1 MVHDNANGRIL
12 IVDDEPAVVRLLH
25 QSMPKTAIVRSAN
38 TAEDALSLVDN
49 LRPEIILLDL
59 GMPGMGGIGLLD
71 AIRQDERWAHVKI
84 IVISGNPDPDARIQA
99 YTAGADDFLPKPF
112 SPMEV
117 RFKVQRWIGLSR
129 ADELAKL
136 KQECV
141 WMLNDEGLSP
151 FTPVMQAIQL
161 LRQFDGVDDVIEVAH
176 AIETME
182 FTADETLKR
191 LFLLQEYLQWRNPDH
206 RVTALQFEL
215 ASLLQPMM
223 GDWEAVVQQTGLA
236 MEVQP
241 FEEELTVTAHSKSIK
256 RVIRWLFQN
265 SVAYAE
271 SRVSVLHGREG
282 RHVTYLEFVDDGP
295 GFAPE
300 ALPHALHGFATGSRL
315 NFDKDVGLH
324 LSLSMEIVRAQ
335 GGALSIRDPG
345 PGSTTVRLTL
355 PS

>member
-84 IVISGNPDPDARIQA
+84 IVISGNPDPQARIEA

-141 WMLNDEGLSP
+141 WMLNDEGLIFLGGDVVVDP
-151 FTPVMQAIQL
+151 L
-161 LRQFDGVDDVIEVAH
+161 LGLFD
-176 AIETME
+176 
-182 FTADETLKR
+182 
-191 LFLLQEYLQWRNPDH
+191 
-206 RVTALQFEL
+206 EL
-215 ASLLQPMM
+215 VGHGL
-223 GDWEAVVQQTGLA
+223 VV
-236 MEVQP
+236 P
-241 FEEELTVTAHSKSIK
+241 
-256 RVIRWLFQN
+256 
-265 SVAYAE
+265 
-271 SRVSVLHGREG
+271 
-282 RHVTYLEFVDDGP
+282 
-295 GFAPE
+295 
-300 ALPHALHGFATGSRL
+300 
-315 NFDKDVGLH
+315 
-324 LSLSMEIVRAQ
+324 
-335 GGALSIRDPG
+335 
-345 PGSTTVRLTL
+345 
-355 PS
+355 

>member
-12 IVDDEPAVVRLLH
+12 IVDDEPAVLRLLH
-25 QSMPKTAIVRSAN
+25 QSMPKTAIVR
-38 TAEDALSLVDN
+38 TADTGEDALSILDH

-59 GMPGMGGIGLLD
+59 GMPGMGGMGLLE
-71 AIRQDERWAHVKI
+71 AIRADERWGYVKI
-84 IVISGNPDPDARIQA
+84 IVISGNPDPAVRVEA
-99 YTAGADDFLPKPF
+99 YSVGADDFLPKPF

-141 WMLNDEGLSP
+141 SMLNDEGLSP
-151 FTPVMQAIQL
+151 FTPVMQAINL
-161 LRQFDGVDDVIEVAH
+161 LRQFEGIDEVIEIAH
-176 AIETME
+176 AVESME
-182 FTADETLKR
+182 FAADETLKR
-191 LFLLQEYLQWRNPDH
+191 LFLLQEYLRWRNPDH
-206 RVTALQFEL
+206 RVMPLQFEL
-215 ASLLQPMM
+215 ASLIQPMID
-223 GDWEAVVQQTGLA
+223 DWDAICQKTGTIL
-236 MEVQP
+236 EVQP

-265 SVAYAE
+265 SVAFAA
-271 SRVSVLHGREG
+271 SKIRVNHGREG
-282 RHVTYLEFVDDGP
+282 RHVSYLEFIDDGP

-300 ALPHALHGFATGSRL
+300 VVPHALHGFGTGSRL

-335 GGALSIRDPG
+335 GGALSIHDPG
-345 PGSTTVRLTL
+345 PGTTTVRLTL
-355 PS
+355 PA